1 MLPPKKILIV
11 DDMRANTRLLAK
23 KLSGEYECLTATSG
37 MEALEVVHAQQ
48 PDLIL
53 LDILMPGMD
62 GFETCRQLKD
72 DERSRK
78 IPVIFITSLDEDED
92 EAKGLDLGAVDYIRK
107 PFRMPIVKARIRN
120 HIELKRARDLLEE
133 QAFIDS
139 LTAIPNRRRFDAVL
153 DKEWRR
159 AQRNGAPLS
168 LILLDIDF
176 FKKYNDNYGHQQGD
190 DCLRR
195 VGWSLKESVRR
206 AADFVAR
213 YGGEEFAVI
222 LPGTDTQGALDA
234 SDTIRLRISSLAIP
248 HEHSSVAPHVTVSL
262 GVATSYPE
270 RNHGPGEIID
280 AADQALYRAKEE
292 GRNTVKTA
300 G

>member
-1 MLPPKKILIV
+1 
-11 DDMRANTRLLAK
+11 MRANARLLAK
-23 KLSGEYECLTATSG
+23 QLSGEYECLTAANGTA
-37 MEALEVVHAQQ
+37 ALEAARAQQ

-53 LDILMPGMD
+53 LDVLMPGMD
-62 GFETCRQLKD
+62 GFETCRHLKD
-72 DERSRK
+72 NERTRK
-78 IPVIFITSLDEDED
+78 IPVIFITSLDDDKD

-139 LTAIPNRRRFDAVL
+139 LTTIPNRRRFDAVL

-159 AQRNGAPLS
+159 AQRCGTPLS

-176 FKKYNDNYGHQQGD
+176 FKKYNDNYGHRQGD

-195 VGWSLKESVRR
+195 VGWSLKESMRR

-222 LPGTDTQGALDA
+222 LPDIDTQGAVKT
-234 SDTIRLRISSLAIP
+234 SDTIRLNVAALAIP
-248 HEHSSVAPHVTVSL
+248 HEYSTVAPHVTVSL
-262 GVATSYPE
+262 GVAVSHPE
-270 RNHGPGEIID
+270 RNHGPGDIIE
-280 AADQALYRAKEE
+280 AADRALYRAKQA
-292 GRNTVKTA
+292 GRNTIKIA